1 MKERLGRTNFFGEKR
16 EIARKNTQTR
26 DDSEFSYQNKY
37 RTLQRMDGYHSFLTK
52 TDTLLQGIYGC
63 NWSGEI
69 NRLFF
74 KKLNA

>member
-1 MKERLGRTNFFGEKR
+1 MTASSPIKINIEPSKEWMVIILFV
-16 EIARKNTQTR
+16 
-26 DDSEFSYQNKY
+26 
-37 RTLQRMDGYHSFLTK
+37 TK